1 MPTEQELNN
10 NPKHQ
15 EFSKL
20 LDQDFKDRRLTE
32 NQIIKAKVVEILKSY
47 VVCDARAKSEAMIPI
62 SEFKEEELSKL
73 KVGDTIDCFLERIE
87 SMRSGEII
95 LSYQKAKSFAA
106 WEKCLK
112 AFEKEEELTGV
123 IQNKIKGGYICELFG
138 GAISAFL
145 PQSHLDTKPIRGAA
159 VDRLMRTPIKVRIVR
174 VEKMRGNISCSRRA
188 VLEKNKNA
196 EIADALKTVKEGMI
210 VDTQVR
216 AVNSWGVFV
225 SYNGLD
231 MLVHV
236 SDLDFGRVKQPS
248 DLVSVGQTLRCK
260 IIKIDPATN
269 RISASVKDLNS
280 DPYDNIEKKYKVGSV
295 YQAEIV
301 KLQDYGAFAALEKNI
316 EGLIHQSY
324 LSHTSRTIKPNKVFS
339 VGDKVDVKI
348 LSIEKDKRR
357 ISLDYKSTQPNP
369 WDKLKDKVGTTV
381 KFKIN
386 NITEKA
392 LFGELVEFG
401 INSLCHWKELSFS
414 ENVENLKKYSK
425 GQTIEVKLIDIQ
437 DEKARVSKRK
447 LDKDPWDYFKQNN
460 KKTGDIITTR
470 VIEAL
475 KTGSI
480 KVAADPDKKII
491 STIRKSDLALD
502 VANARS
508 DIFSG
513 GEKLD
518 AKIVELDFEKRTL
531 RLSPKEAQKDEQ
543 ASLIKKFGKNASKSG
558 QTLASIFKKA
568 MVKKKKKNNCQ
579 DKSS

>member
-1 MPTEQELNN
+1 MAFEQEINSN

-15 EFSKL
+15 EFAKL
-20 LDQDFKDRRLTE
+20 LDQDFKDRKLIE

-47 VVCDARAKSEAMIPI
+47 IVCDAKAKSEAMIPI

-73 KVGDTIDCFLERIE
+73 KIGDTINCFLERIE

-112 AFEKEEELTGV
+112 AFENEEELTGI
-123 IQNKIKGGYICELFG
+123 IQSKIKGGFICELFN

-159 VDRLMRTPIKVRIVR
+159 VDRLMRTPIKVKIVR
-174 VEKMRGNISCSRRA
+174 LEKTRGNVSCSRRA

-196 EIADALKTVKEGMI
+196 EIAEALKTIKEGMI
-210 VDTQVR
+210 VDSQVR

-225 SYNGLD
+225 SYNNLD

-248 DLVSVGQTLRCK
+248 DLVTVGQTLKCK
-260 IIKIDPATN
+260 IIKIDPETN

-280 DPYDNIEKKYKVGSV
+280 DPYENIEKKYKIGST
-295 YQAEIV
+295 YPAEIV

-324 LSHTSRTIKPNKVFS
+324 LSHTSKTIKPNKVFS
-339 VGDKVDVKI
+339 VGDKISVKI

-357 ISLDYKSTQPNP
+357 ISLDYKSTLSNP
-369 WDKLKDKVGTTV
+369 WDKIKDKLGSTV

-386 NITEKA
+386 NITDKA
-392 LFGELVEFG
+392 LFGDLEGLG
-401 INSLCHWKELSFS
+401 ITSMCHWKELNFS
-414 ENVENLKKYSK
+414 ENIDDLKKFSK
-425 GQTIEVKLIDIQ
+425 GQIIDVKLISLE
-437 DEKARVSKRK
+437 DEKAKVSKRA
-447 LDKDPWDYFKQNN
+447 LDKDPWDYFKEN
-460 KKTGDIITTR
+460 KKKVGNVITAR
-470 VIEAL
+470 VIEVS
-475 KTGSI
+475 KTGSV

-491 STIRKSDLALD
+491 STIRKSDLALEA
-502 VANARS
+502 ANARS

-518 AKIVELDFEKRTL
+518 CKIVELDFQKRIL

-568 MVKKKKKNNCQ
+568 MGKKEEEK
-579 DKSS
+579 

>member
-1 MPTEQELNN
+1 MATEQEININ

-20 LDQDFKDRRLTE
+20 LDQDFKDRKLIE
-32 NQIIKAKVVEILKSY
+32 NRIIKAKIVEILKSY

-73 KVGDTIDCFLERIE
+73 KVGDTINCFLERIE
-87 SMRSGEII
+87 SLRSGEII

-112 AFEKEEELTGV
+112 AYEKEEELTGI
-123 IQNKIKGGYICELFG
+123 IQSKIKGGYIAELFD

-174 VEKMRGNISCSRRA
+174 VEKMRGNISVSRRA

-196 EIADALKTVKEGMI
+196 EIAEALKTIKEGMV
-210 VDTQVR
+210 VDSVVR
-216 AVNSWGVFV
+216 AVNNWGVFV

-248 DLVSVGQTLRCK
+248 DLVSVGQTLKCK
-260 IIKIDPATN
+260 ITKIDPETN

-280 DPYDNIEKKYKVGSV
+280 DPYDGIEKKYKIGST
-295 YQAEIV
+295 YPAEIV
-301 KLQDYGAFAALEKNI
+301 KLQEYGAFAALEKNI
-316 EGLIHQSY
+316 EGLIHQTY
-324 LSHTSRTIKPNKVFS
+324 ISHTSKTVKPKKVFS
-339 VGDKVDVKI
+339 VGDKIKVKI
-348 LSIEKDKRR
+348 LGIEKDKRR

-369 WDKLKDKVGTTV
+369 WDKIKEKVGSTV

-386 NITEKA
+386 NITDKA
-392 LFGELVEFG
+392 LFGELIDFG
-401 INSLCHWKELSFS
+401 ISSMCHWKELSFS
-414 ENVENLKKYSK
+414 ENIEELKKYK
-425 GQTIEVKLIDIQ
+425 KDQTIDVKLTSIQ
-437 DEKARVSKRK
+437 DEKAKVSKRA
-447 LDKDPWDYFKQNN
+447 LDKDPWDYFKENN
-460 KKTGDIITTR
+460 KKTGDVITTR
-470 VIEAL
+470 VVEVL
-475 KTGSI
+475 KTGAI
-480 KVAADPDKKII
+480 KVAADPEKTII
-491 STIRKSDLALD
+491 TTIRKSDLALD
-502 VANARS
+502 AANARS

-518 AKIVELDFEKRTL
+518 SKIVELDFEKRII

-568 MVKKKKKNNCQ
+568 MGKKEEKK
-579 DKSS
+579 

>member
-1 MPTEQELNN
+1 MEIEQEINIS
-10 NPKHQ
+10 NPKRQ
-15 EFSKL
+15 EFAKL
-20 LDQDFKDRRLTE
+20 LDQDFKDRKLIE
-32 NQIIKAKVVEILKSY
+32 NQIIKAKVVEILKAY
-47 VVCDARAKSEAMIPI
+47 VVCDAKAKSEAMIPI

-73 KVGDTIDCFLERIE
+73 KVGDTINCFLERIE

-106 WEKCLK
+106 WEKCVK

-123 IQNKIKGGYICELFG
+123 IQNKIKGGFICELFN

-159 VDRLMRTPIKVRIVR
+159 VERLMRTPIKVKIVR
-174 VEKMRGNISCSRRA
+174 LEKTRGNVSCSRRA

-196 EIADALKTVKEGMI
+196 EIAEALKTIKEGMI

-216 AVNSWGVFV
+216 AINSWGVFV
-225 SYNGLD
+225 SYNNLD

-248 DLVSVGQTLRCK
+248 DLVSVGQTLKCK
-260 IIKIDPATN
+260 IIKIDPETN

-280 DPYDNIEKKYKVGSV
+280 DPYEKIEKKYKVGET
-295 YQAEIV
+295 YPAEIV

-324 LSHTSRTIKPNKVFS
+324 LSHTSKTIKPSKVFS
-339 VGDKVDVKI
+339 VGDKISVKI

-369 WDKLKDKVGTTV
+369 WDKIKGKLNATV
-381 KFKIN
+381 KFKIT
-386 NITEKA
+386 NITDKA
-392 LFGELVEFG
+392 LFGDIAGFG
-401 INSLCHWKELSFS
+401 ITSMCHWKELSFS
-414 ENVENLKKYSK
+414 ENIEELKKFSK
-425 GQTIEVKLIDIQ
+425 GQTIDVKLVSIE
-437 DEKARVSKRK
+437 DEKAKVSKRA
-447 LDKDPWDYFKQNN
+447 LEKDPWDFFKQNN
-460 KKTGDIITTR
+460 KKVGDVITTR
-470 VIEAL
+470 VLEVL

-480 KVAADPDKKII
+480 KVSADPDKKII
-491 STIRKSDLALD
+491 STIRRSDLALEAAD
-502 VANARS
+502 ARS

-518 AKIVELDFEKRTL
+518 SKIVELDFQKRIL

-568 MVKKKKKNNCQ
+568 MGKKEEEK
-579 DKSS
+579 

>member
-1 MPTEQELNN
+1 MVIEQEVNISS
-10 NPKHQ
+10 PKQ
-15 EFSKL
+15 EEFAKL
-20 LDQDFKDRRLTE
+20 LDQDLKDRKLIE

-47 VVCDARAKSEAMIPI
+47 IVCDAKAKSEAMIPLA
-62 SEFKEEELSKL
+62 EFTEEELSKL
-73 KVGDTIDCFLERIE
+73 KVGDTINCFLERIE
-87 SMRSGEII
+87 SMRSGEIM

-106 WEKCLK
+106 WEKCLS

-123 IQNKIKGGYICELFG
+123 IKNKIKGGFICELFN

-159 VDRLMRTPIKVRIVR
+159 VDRLMKTPIKVKIVR
-174 VEKMRGNISCSRRA
+174 LEKTRGNVSCSRRA

-196 EIADALKTVKEGMI
+196 EIAEALKTIKEGMI

-216 AVNSWGVFV
+216 AINSWGVFV
-225 SYNGLD
+225 SYNNLD

-248 DLVSVGQTLRCK
+248 DLVSVGQTLKCK
-260 IIKIDPATN
+260 IIKIDPETN

-280 DPYDNIEKKYKVGSV
+280 DPYEKIEKKYKIGET
-295 YQAEIV
+295 YPAEIV

-324 LSHTSRTIKPNKVFS
+324 LSHTSKTIKPNKVFS
-339 VGDKVDVKI
+339 VGDKISVKI

-369 WDKLKDKVGTTV
+369 WDKIKDKLNTTV
-381 KFKIN
+381 KFKIT
-386 NITEKA
+386 NITDKA
-392 LFGELVEFG
+392 LFGDIVGFG
-401 INSLCHWKELSFS
+401 ITSMCHWKELSFS
-414 ENVENLKKYSK
+414 ENIEELKKFSK
-425 GQTIEVKLIDIQ
+425 GQTIDVKLVSIE
-437 DEKARVSKRK
+437 DEKAKVSKRA
-447 LDKDPWDYFKQNN
+447 LEKDPWDFFKQNN
-460 KKTGDIITTR
+460 KKVGDVITTR
-470 VIEAL
+470 VLEVL

-480 KVAADPDKKII
+480 KVSADPDKKII
-491 STIRKSDLALD
+491 STIRRSDLALEAAD
-502 VANARS
+502 ARS

-518 AKIVELDFEKRTL
+518 SKIVELDFQKRIL

-568 MVKKKKKNNCQ
+568 MGKKKEEK
-579 DKSS
+579 

>member
-1 MPTEQELNN
+1 MEIEQEVNIS
-10 NPKHQ
+10 NPKRQ
-15 EFSKL
+15 EFAKL
-20 LDQDFKDRRLTE
+20 LDQDFKDRKLIE

-47 VVCDARAKSEAMIPI
+47 VVCDAKAKSEAMIPI

-106 WEKCLK
+106 WEKCVK

-123 IQNKIKGGYICELFG
+123 IQNKIKGGFICELFN

-145 PQSHLDTKPIRGAA
+145 PQSHLDTKPIRGGA
-159 VDRLMRTPIKVRIVR
+159 VDRLMRTPIKVKIVR
-174 VEKMRGNISCSRRA
+174 LEKTRGNVSCSRRA

-196 EIADALKTVKEGMI
+196 EIAEALKTIKEGMI

-216 AVNSWGVFV
+216 AINSWGVFV
-225 SYNGLD
+225 SYNNLD

-248 DLVSVGQTLRCK
+248 DLVSVGQTLKCK
-260 IIKIDPATN
+260 IIKIDPETN
-269 RISASVKDLNS
+269 RISASVKDLSS
-280 DPYDNIEKKYKVGSV
+280 DPYEKIEKKYKVGQT
-295 YQAEIV
+295 YPAEIV

-324 LSHTSRTIKPNKVFS
+324 LSHTSKTIKPNKVFS
-339 VGDKVDVKI
+339 VGDKISVKI

-357 ISLDYKSTQPNP
+357 ISLDYKSTLPNP
-369 WDKLKDKVGTTV
+369 WDKIKDKLNTTV

-386 NITEKA
+386 NITDKA
-392 LFGELVEFG
+392 LFGDLVGFG
-401 INSLCHWKELSFS
+401 ITCMCHWKELSFS
-414 ENVENLKKYSK
+414 ENIEELKKFSK
-425 GQTIEVKLIDIQ
+425 GQTIDVKLVSID
-437 DEKARVSKRK
+437 DEKARVSKRA
-447 LDKDPWDYFKQNN
+447 LEKDPWDFFKENN
-460 KKTGDIITTR
+460 KKVGDVITTR
-470 VIEAL
+470 VLEVL

-480 KVAADPDKKII
+480 KVSADPDKKII
-491 STIRKSDLALD
+491 STIRRSDLALEAAD
-502 VANARS
+502 ARS

-518 AKIVELDFEKRTL
+518 SKIVELDFQKRIL

-568 MVKKKKKNNCQ
+568 MGKKEEK
-579 DKSS
+579 

>member
-1 MPTEQELNN
+1 MAFEQEINSN

-15 EFSKL
+15 EFAKL
-20 LDQDFKDRRLTE
+20 LDQDFKDRKLIE

-47 VVCDARAKSEAMIPI
+47 IVCDAKAKSEAMIPI

-73 KVGDTIDCFLERIE
+73 KIGDTINCFLERIE
-87 SMRSGEII
+87 SMRSGEIV

-112 AFEKEEELTGV
+112 AFENEEELTGI
-123 IQNKIKGGYICELFG
+123 IQSKIKGGFICELFNG
-138 GAISAFL
+138 SISAFL

-159 VDRLMRTPIKVRIVR
+159 VDRLMRTPIKVKIVR
-174 VEKMRGNISCSRRA
+174 LEKTRGNVSCSRRA

-196 EIADALKTVKEGMI
+196 EIAEALKTIKEGMI
-210 VDTQVR
+210 VDSQVKG
-216 AVNSWGVFV
+216 VNSWGVFV
-225 SYNGLD
+225 SYNNLD

-248 DLVSVGQTLRCK
+248 DLVTVGQTLKCK
-260 IIKIDPATN
+260 IIKIDPETN

-280 DPYDNIEKKYKVGSV
+280 DPYENIEKKYKIGST
-295 YQAEIV
+295 YPAEIV

-324 LSHTSRTIKPNKVFS
+324 LSHTSKTIKPNKVFS
-339 VGDKVDVKI
+339 VGDKISVKI

-357 ISLDYKSTQPNP
+357 ISLDYKSTLSNP
-369 WDKLKDKVGTTV
+369 WDKIKDKLGSTV

-386 NITEKA
+386 NITDKA
-392 LFGELVEFG
+392 LFGDLEGLG
-401 INSLCHWKELSFS
+401 ITSMCHWKELNFS
-414 ENVENLKKYSK
+414 ENIDDLKKFSK
-425 GQTIEVKLIDIQ
+425 GQIIDVKLISLE
-437 DEKARVSKRK
+437 DEKAKVSKRA
-447 LDKDPWDYFKQNN
+447 LDKDPWDYFKEN
-460 KKTGDIITTR
+460 KKKVGNVITAR
-470 VIEAL
+470 VIEVS
-475 KTGSI
+475 KTGSV

-491 STIRKSDLALD
+491 STIRKSDLALEA
-502 VANARS
+502 ANARS

-518 AKIVELDFEKRTL
+518 CKIIELDFQKRIL

-568 MVKKKKKNNCQ
+568 MGKKEEEK
-579 DKSS
+579 

>member
-1 MPTEQELNN
+1 MAFEQEINSN

-15 EFSKL
+15 EFAKL
-20 LDQDFKDRRLTE
+20 LDQDFKDRKLIE

-47 VVCDARAKSEAMIPI
+47 IVCDAKAKSEAMIPI

-73 KVGDTIDCFLERIE
+73 KIGDTINCFLERIE
-87 SMRSGEII
+87 SMRSGEIV

-112 AFEKEEELTGV
+112 AFENEEELTGI
-123 IQNKIKGGYICELFG
+123 IQSKIKGGFICELFN

-159 VDRLMRTPIKVRIVR
+159 VDRLMRTPIKVKIVR
-174 VEKMRGNISCSRRA
+174 LEKTRGNVSCSRRA

-196 EIADALKTVKEGMI
+196 EIAEALKTIKEGMI
-210 VDTQVR
+210 VDSQVR

-225 SYNGLD
+225 SYNNLD

-248 DLVSVGQTLRCK
+248 DLVTVGQTLKCK
-260 IIKIDPATN
+260 IIKIDPETN

-280 DPYDNIEKKYKVGSV
+280 DPYENIEKKYKIGST
-295 YQAEIV
+295 YPAQIV

-324 LSHTSRTIKPNKVFS
+324 LSHTSKTIKPSKVFS
-339 VGDKVDVKI
+339 VGDKISVKI

-357 ISLDYKSTQPNP
+357 ISLDYKSTLSNP
-369 WDKLKDKVGTTV
+369 WDKIKDKLGSTV

-386 NITEKA
+386 NITDKA
-392 LFGELVEFG
+392 LFGDLEGLG
-401 INSLCHWKELSFS
+401 ITSMCHWKELNFS
-414 ENVENLKKYSK
+414 ENIDDLKKFSK
-425 GQTIEVKLIDIQ
+425 GQIIDVKLISLE
-437 DEKARVSKRK
+437 DEKAKVSKRA
-447 LDKDPWDYFKQNN
+447 LDKDPWDYFKEN
-460 KKTGDIITTR
+460 KKKVGNVITAR
-470 VIEAL
+470 VVEVS

-491 STIRKSDLALD
+491 STIRKSDLALEA
-502 VANARS
+502 ANARS

-518 AKIVELDFEKRTL
+518 CKIVELDFQKRVL

-568 MVKKKKKNNCQ
+568 MGKKEEEK
-579 DKSS
+579 

>member
-1 MPTEQELNN
+1 MEIEQEINIS
-10 NPKHQ
+10 NPKRQ
-15 EFSKL
+15 EFAKL
-20 LDQDFKDRRLTE
+20 LDQDFKDRKLIE
-32 NQIIKAKVVEILKSY
+32 NQIIKAKVVEILKAY
-47 VVCDARAKSEAMIPI
+47 VVCDAKAKSEAMIPI

-73 KVGDTIDCFLERIE
+73 KVGDTINCFLERIE

-106 WEKCLK
+106 WEKCVK

-123 IQNKIKGGYICELFG
+123 IQNKIKGGFICELFN

-159 VDRLMRTPIKVRIVR
+159 VERLMRTPIKVKIVR
-174 VEKMRGNISCSRRA
+174 LEKTRGNVSCSRRA

-196 EIADALKTVKEGMI
+196 EIAEALKTIKEGMI

-216 AVNSWGVFV
+216 AINSWGVFV
-225 SYNGLD
+225 SYNNLD

-248 DLVSVGQTLRCK
+248 DLVSVGQTLKCK
-260 IIKIDPATN
+260 IIKIDPETN

-280 DPYDNIEKKYKVGSV
+280 DPYEKIEKKYKVGET
-295 YQAEIV
+295 YPAEIV

-324 LSHTSRTIKPNKVFS
+324 LSHTSKTIKPSKVFS
-339 VGDKVDVKI
+339 VGDKISVKI

-369 WDKLKDKVGTTV
+369 WDKIKGKLNATV
-381 KFKIN
+381 KFKIT
-386 NITEKA
+386 NITDKA
-392 LFGELVEFG
+392 LFGDIVGFG
-401 INSLCHWKELSFS
+401 ITSMCHWKELSFS
-414 ENVENLKKYSK
+414 ENIEELKKFSK
-425 GQTIEVKLIDIQ
+425 GQTIDVKLVSIE
-437 DEKARVSKRK
+437 DEKAKVSKRA
-447 LDKDPWDYFKQNN
+447 LEKDPWDFFKQNN
-460 KKTGDIITTR
+460 KKVGDVITTR
-470 VIEAL
+470 VLEVL

-480 KVAADPDKKII
+480 KVSADPDKKII
-491 STIRKSDLALD
+491 STIRRSDLALEAAD
-502 VANARS
+502 ARS

-518 AKIVELDFEKRTL
+518 SKIVELDFQKRIL

-568 MVKKKKKNNCQ
+568 MGKKEEK
-579 DKSS
+579 